1 MARIPTAHA
10 ETRALLTSLARRGW
24 GELRDEKKGTRCV
37 LEALVKLLPYKSGQG
52 AVTQFQLH
60 QATGYSRR
68 WISVCLQ
75 RLEAMGIITYAR
87 GGVMNG
93 KKHPGFIR
101 IIKKKLVELI
111 KGARRRHDDDTRA
124 HNARTD
130 AAIAESR
137 SNGQYLVSVPV
148 IRDPEK
154 EKDEVPA
161 SDTPLWEVDAPLLT
175 SREGV
180 LLPEHTHPHI
190 EEGAGLAPGTHS
202 QSLLAN
208 RATPSTGQAT
218 RPARLANLPLQPKQK
233 RTLSK
238 EEQYRRANAILM
250 REAAINA
257 REAVSREGVTP
268 PPAPASETNN
278 YAQYAANA
286 MAKIR
291 AQLTAHLSPAQRR
304 AREMMRERKEK
315 K

>member
-1 MARIPTAHA
+1 
-10 ETRALLTSLARRGW
+10 
-24 GELRDEKKGTRCV
+24 
-37 LEALVKLLPYKSGQG
+37 
-52 AVTQFQLH
+52 
-60 QATGYSRR
+60 
-68 WISVCLQ
+68 
-75 RLEAMGIITYAR
+75 
-87 GGVMNG
+87 
-93 KKHPGFIR
+93 
-101 IIKKKLVELI
+101 
-111 KGARRRHDDDTRA
+111 RA

>member
-52 AVTQFQLH
+52 AVTQFQLG

-148 IRDPEK
+148 IQEPEK
-154 EKDEVPA
+154 EKDEAPA
-161 SDTPLWEVDAPLLT
+161 SDPPLWEVDAPLLT

-180 LLPEHTHPHI
+180 PLPGHTLSHD
-190 EEGAGLAPGTHS
+190 ENGAGLAPGTPSHV
-202 QSLLAN
+202 LAT
-208 RATPSTGQAT
+208 RATPSNKPAT
-218 RPARLANLPLQPKQK
+218 RPARVANLPLQPKQK

-250 REAAINA
+250 REAAVNA